1 MKARPL
7 LEEKL
12 KTLVV
17 DSMNMAIT
25 IAKSLLRGS
34 ASLQTLF
41 LEGQYEYLQ
50 PYPQEAFVLQNNLFP
65 YLRELRILDCKFEIF
80 PKVFCDCSTIEKL
93 LISCCK
99 QLQALPEWIDS
110 FTSLTQINIF
120 YCPRLENLPYQISRL
135 PKLRFLRIVKCSNL
149 LTEKCQ
155 RPTGEYWPF
164 IRHIQYQ
171 DIS

>member
-25 IAKSLLRGS
+25 IAKSLLSGS

-65 YLRELRILDCKFEIF
+65 YLRELQMCEYEFEIL
-80 PKVFCDCSTIEKL
+80 PKEFCDCSAIEKL
-93 LISCCK
+93 NINYCK
-99 QLQALPEWIDS
+99 QLQA
-110 FTSLTQINIF
+110 
-120 YCPRLENLPYQISRL
+120 
-135 PKLRFLRIVKCSNL
+135 
-149 LTEKCQ
+149 
-155 RPTGEYWPF
+155 
-164 IRHIQYQ
+164 
-171 DIS
+171 